1 MYNKSYDIVEE
12 VHDVEFDE
20 TNGSQ
25 VEDNNLDDVRG
36 VNLQESMKN
45 KAIGDIQPRVLE
57 EEEDDSITV
66 ITPTSTI
73 SNLDNTSASGTHDEG
88 QVQVL
93 DQVPSPSL
101 IVQPSSS
108 LPIRSS
114 LMQSDP
120 TQDTDHFLPSH

>member
-1 MYNKSYDIVEE
+1 
-12 VHDVEFDE
+12 
-20 TNGSQ
+20 
-25 VEDNNLDDVRG
+25 
-36 VNLQESMKN
+36 MKN

-93 DQVPSPSL
+93 DQVPSPSP

-108 LPIRSS
+108 QPTSS
-114 LMQSDP
+114 SFMQSDP
-120 TQDTDHFLPSH
+120 HLRH